1 MSRGVIIQ
9 VMIENTSIKVLFIM
23 CMKHILFN
31 IYKDSIFDY
40 QIKLKIGSIFFYSSI
55 YIYTSIYLALSKFQV
70 LH

>member
-40 QIKLKIGSIFFYSSI
+40 QINIEDRINIFLFFYI
-55 YIYTSIYLALSKFQV
+55 YIYFYISGFI
-70 LH
+70 